1 MAEVARLLTWSGF
14 EPKQMSPEPHYSF
27 NYDAEMNVRHLFEAH
42 LLMCQVVD
50 EEIGGR
56 EFEPE

>member
-1 MAEVARLLTWSGF
+1 MPKVAQLLTWPGF
-14 EPKQMSPEPHYSF
+14 EPKQMSPETHYSF

-42 LLMCQVVD
+42 LLTCQVED
-50 EEIGGR
+50 EEIGRR